1 MEGEKGPKV
10 VQRPK
15 LKLGGLLKV
24 ATSANIDEYGTGEQ
38 TGDLTSM
45 IAVERPVQ
53 LEGSVVPLEP
63 PVGPKVPA
71 GSKGPKIPM
80 GSKGPKGPK
89 ATQLAEGSE
98 VEEGK
103 KYGDTLE
110 KYAEDILSEDTENPY
125 KDKSETPIFPIQTRL
140 GFQKQIFR
148 VFSSFHKIPEFGKA
162 PDFDACNKL
171 SANSQLEVYEYQ
183 KFVREYMRGAA
194 PYRGILVYHGL
205 GSGKTCSAIA
215 AAEALFSVSK
225 KKIIVMTPSSLR
237 DNFIREVTFCGFR
250 HFRLQNHW
258 VKLEKDKLT
267 SLFASEVLGLPETFL
282 KKASVIW
289 VPDYDLPPNALTTEE
304 RQQITKQLVAQINT
318 RI

>member
-71 GSKGPKIPM
+71 GSKGPKVPAGPPM
-80 GSKGPKGPK
+80 GPPMGPKGPK

-110 KYAEDILSEDTENPY
+110 KYAEDILSEDT
-125 KDKSETPIFPIQTRL
+125 
-140 GFQKQIFR
+140 
-148 VFSSFHKIPEFGKA
+148 
-162 PDFDACNKL
+162 
-171 SANSQLEVYEYQ
+171 
-183 KFVREYMRGAA
+183 
-194 PYRGILVYHGL
+194 
-205 GSGKTCSAIA
+205 
-215 AAEALFSVSK
+215 
-225 KKIIVMTPSSLR
+225 
-237 DNFIREVTFCGFR
+237 
-250 HFRLQNHW
+250 
-258 VKLEKDKLT
+258 
-267 SLFASEVLGLPETFL
+267 
-282 KKASVIW
+282 
-289 VPDYDLPPNALTTEE
+289 
-304 RQQITKQLVAQINT
+304 
-318 RI
+318 